1 MTSPAE
7 DPARARSGA
16 GGEAAADVEPSG
28 VAAPLGVRSGD
39 GGRAAARVGA
49 GIFLSKIFGFIRE
62 RVFAHYFGST
72 GYADAWWAALRMP
85 NVIRNLLGEGTLS
98 ASMIPVYAEF
108 VEEGREEEAARFAG
122 AALGILT
129 ALAASL
135 TLIGMAAA
143 PLLVAIFFPRWEP
156 ATRELTVLLVR
167 ILFPMTGLFV
177 ISAWALGILN
187 SHRKFF
193 VSFVAPVFWNLAM
206 ITAMIGGALFF
217 GLEGGSLVV
226 ALAWGA
232 LIGGALTLLVQL
244 PFLRDHAKGMRL
256 SLGRGVAGVGEAI
269 ANFVPVVAARGV
281 VNLSGWID
289 MILAGR
295 LVPGAVAVMGYAQT
309 FSNLPI
315 ALFGTGVA
323 AAELPEMSRMRGGVD
338 RVLADR
344 VAGSLE
350 RALWFLIPSAVGY
363 LVLGDVIVAALY
375 QTGRFGEV
383 QTLVTWGVL
392 AAYALG
398 LPASASSRVLSSA
411 FYALRDT
418 RTPARLAYLRVG
430 LAVVIGLTLMFPAD
444 RIGFSTLRL
453 GAAGLALGS
462 TAGAWLEYT
471 LLRRALRR
479 RIGRHGA
486 STRSVLHLVLAAAL
500 AGLAGV
506 LVQLWMPP
514 VHPVPTALATLL
526 PFGLVYVG
534 VASALGHGLPIRR
547 RRA

>member
-1 MTSPAE
+1 
-7 DPARARSGA
+7 
-16 GGEAAADVEPSG
+16 
-28 VAAPLGVRSGD
+28 
-39 GGRAAARVGA
+39 
-49 GIFLSKIFGFIRE
+49 
-62 RVFAHYFGST
+62 
-72 GYADAWWAALRMP
+72 MP

-98 ASMIPVYAEF
+98 ASLIPVYAEF
-108 VEEGREEEAARFAG
+108 LEQGREKDAARFAG

-129 ALAASL
+129 AVAASL
-135 TLIGMAAA
+135 TVLGMAVA
-143 PLLVAIFFPRWEP
+143 PWLVALFFPRWEP

-206 ITAMIGGALFF
+206 ISAMIGGALYF
-217 GLEGGSLVV
+217 GLEGRSLVV

-232 LIGGALTLLVQL
+232 LIGGALTLLFQL
-244 PFLRDHAKGMRL
+244 PFLWGHAAGMRP

-269 ANFVPVVAARGV
+269 ANFVPVVAARGI

-323 AAELPEMSRMRGGVD
+323 AAELPEMSRMRGED
-338 RVLADR
+338 ARILADR
-344 VAGSLE
+344 VSASVE
-350 RALWFLIPSAVGY
+350 RALWFLVPSAIAYVA
-363 LVLGDVIVAALY
+363 LGDVIVAALY

-392 AAYALG
+392 GAYALG

-411 FYALRDT
+411 FYGLRDT
-418 RTPARLAYLRVG
+418 RTPARMAYLRVA
-430 LAVVIGLTLMFPAD
+430 LAVVTGLALMFPAD

-462 TAGAWLEYT
+462 TAGAWLEFV
-471 LLRRALRR
+471 LLRRALRA
-479 RIGRHGA
+479 RIGAHGA
-486 STRSVLHLVLAAAL
+486 ATRTVLDLVLAAAL
-500 AGLAGV
+500 AALAGV
-506 LVQLWMPP
+506 LVQLGAPSG
-514 VHPVPTALATLL
+514 HPVITALETLL

-534 VASALGHGLPIRR
+534 VTAVLGHGLPIRR

>member
-1 MTSPAE
+1 VTPRAEDGAVGRPAE
-7 DPARARSGA
+7 TSSVGPQVADSSGK
-16 GGEAAADVEPSG
+16 E
-28 VAAPLGVRSGD
+28 VRSPGEGG

-49 GIFLSKIFGFIRE
+49 GIFLSKIFGFVRE
-62 RVFAHYFGST
+62 RVFAHYFGSS
-72 GYADAWWAALRMP
+72 GFADAWWAALRMP
-85 NVIRNLLGEGTLS
+85 NVVRNLLGEGTLS
-98 ASMIPVYAEF
+98 ASLIPVYAEF
-108 VEEGREEEAARFAG
+108 LEEGRDEDAARFAG
-122 AALGILT
+122 AALGILIVV
-129 ALAASL
+129 AASV
-135 TLIGMAAA
+135 TLVGMAVA
-143 PLLVAIFFPRWEP
+143 PLLVALFFPRWSPEIQ
-156 ATRELTVLLVR
+156 ELTVLLVR

-193 VSFVAPVFWNLAM
+193 VSFVAPVFWNIAM
-206 ITAMIGGALFF
+206 ITAMIGGALAF
-217 GLEGGSLVV
+217 GLEGRPLVV

-232 LIGGALTLLVQL
+232 LIGGGLTLLVQL
-244 PFLRDHAKGMRL
+244 PFLAAHARGMRV
-256 SLGRGVAGVGEAI
+256 SLGRGVAGVREAI
-269 ANFVPVVAARGV
+269 GNFVPVVAARGV

-295 LVPGAVAVMGYAQT
+295 LMPGAVAVMGYAQT

-323 AAELPEMSRMRGGVD
+323 AAELPEMSRMRGEAA
-338 RVLADR
+338 RVLAER
-344 VAGSLE
+344 VARSLE

-363 LVLGDVIVAALY
+363 LALGDVVAALY

-392 AAYALG
+392 SAYALG

-418 RTPARLAYLRVG
+418 RTPARLAYVRVG
-430 LAVVIGLTLMFPAD
+430 TAVVIGLSLMFPAD

-462 TAGAWLEYT
+462 TVGAWLEYG
-471 LLRRALRR
+471 LLRRALVR

-486 STRSVLHLVLAAAL
+486 PTRTVLELVLCASV
-500 AGLAGV
+500 AGLTGV
-506 LVQLWMPP
+506 LLQTVL
-514 VHPVPTALATLL
+514 PTAHPIVVALETLL
-526 PFGLVYVG
+526 PFGVVYLG
-534 VASALGHGLPIRR
+534 ATSALGHGLPLRR
-547 RRA
+547 RSRA